1 MVDFSTKDRVRLAK
15 IGQAMPDGGYPIR
28 NVADLK
34 RAIAAYGRGT
44 NKTAVKKWIKKR
56 AKELDAEKLLP
67 SNWEVRY
74 MNQVLQ
80 ADELQ
85 HYGIKGMKWGHR
97 KKYISDVSKRLTI
110 AKRAR
115 AKGLVSTNRET
126 RKASKTEYKAAKKA
140 YKDTYNKNLQLAKE
154 SRSTVQRILLSDSSI
169 ARYMTD
175 FDADIKSSG
184 QQVVKDIFAHAAL
197 FGAANA
203 ILTTA
208 LSRRS

>member
-97 KKYISDVSKRLTI
+97 KKNISDVSKRLRI

-115 AKGLVSTNRET
+115 AKGLVSINRET

-175 FDADIKSSG
+175 FDADVKSSG

-197 FGAANA
+197 VGAANA

>member
-97 KKYISDVSKRLTI
+97 KKYISDVSKRLRI

-115 AKGLVSTNRET
+115 AKGLVSINRET

-175 FDADIKSSG
+175 FDADVKSSG

-197 FGAANA
+197 VGAANA

>member
-97 KKYISDVSKRLTI
+97 KKYISDVSKRLRN
-110 AKRAR
+110 AELAR
-115 AKGLVSTNRET
+115 VKGLVSTNRET
-126 RKASKTEYKAAKKA
+126 REASKTEYKAAKKA
-140 YKDTYNKNLQLAKE
+140 YKDIYNKNLQLAEE
-154 SRSTVQRILLSDSSI
+154 SRSIVQRILLPDSSI

-175 FDADIKSSG
+175 FDADVKSSG
-184 QQVVKDIFAHAAL
+184 QQIVKDTFANAAL

-203 ILTTA
+203 ILTMA
-208 LSRRS
+208 LSR

>member
-85 HYGIKGMKWGHR
+85 HYDIKGMKWGHR
-97 KKYISDVSKRLTI
+97 KKYISDVSKRLRI

-115 AKGLVSTNRET
+115 AKGLVSINRET

-175 FDADIKSSG
+175 FDADVKSSG

-197 FGAANA
+197 VGAANA
-203 ILTTA
+203 IFTMA
-208 LSRRS
+208 LSRQS

>member
-97 KKYISDVSKRLTI
+97 KKYISDVSKRLRN
-110 AKRAR
+110 AELAR
-115 AKGLVSTNRET
+115 VKGLVSTNRET
-126 RKASKTEYKAAKKA
+126 REASKTEYKAAKKA
-140 YKDTYNKNLQLAKE
+140 YNDIYNKNLQLAEE
-154 SRSTVQRILLSDSSI
+154 SRSIVQRILLSDSCI

-175 FDADIKSSG
+175 FDADVISSG
-184 QQVVKDIFAHAAL
+184 QQIVKDIFAHAAL
-197 FGAANA
+197 FGASNA
-203 ILTTA
+203 ILTMA
-208 LSRRS
+208 LSR

>member
-154 SRSTVQRILLSDSSI
+154 SRSTVQRLLLSDSHI

>member
-97 KKYISDVSKRLTI
+97 KKYISDVSKRLRN
-110 AKRAR
+110 AELAR
-115 AKGLVSTNRET
+115 VKGLVSTNRET
-126 RKASKTEYKAAKKA
+126 REASKTEYKAAKKA
-140 YKDTYNKNLQLAKE
+140 YNDIYNKNLQLAEE
-154 SRSTVQRILLSDSSI
+154 SRSIVQRILLPDSSI

-175 FDADIKSSG
+175 FDADVISSG
-184 QQVVKDIFAHAAL
+184 QQIVKDTFAHAAL

-208 LSRRS
+208 LSRWR

>member
-197 FGAANA
+197 LGAANA

>member
-97 KKYISDVSKRLTI
+97 KKYISDVSKRLRN
-110 AKRAR
+110 AELAR
-115 AKGLVSTNRET
+115 VKGLVSTNRET
-126 RKASKTEYKAAKKA
+126 REASKTEYKAAKKA
-140 YKDTYNKNLQLAKE
+140 YNDIYNKNLQLAEE
-154 SRSTVQRILLSDSSI
+154 SRSIVQRILLPDSSI

-175 FDADIKSSG
+175 FDADVISSG
-184 QQVVKDIFAHAAL
+184 QQIVKDTFAHAAL

-203 ILTTA
+203 ILTMA
-208 LSRRS
+208 LSRWR

>member
-44 NKTAVKKWIKKR
+44 NKTAVKKWIKKK

-97 KKYISDVSKRLTI
+97 KKYISDVSKRLRN
-110 AKRAR
+110 AELAR
-115 AKGLVSTNRET
+115 VKGLVSTNRET
-126 RKASKTEYKAAKKA
+126 REASKTEYKAAKKA
-140 YKDTYNKNLQLAKE
+140 YNDIYNKNLQLAEE
-154 SRSTVQRILLSDSSI
+154 SRSIVQRILLPDSNI

-175 FDADIKSSG
+175 FDADVISSG
-184 QQVVKDIFAHAAL
+184 QQMVKDIFAHAAL

-203 ILTTA
+203 IFTMA
-208 LSRRS
+208 LSR

>member
-97 KKYISDVSKRLTI
+97 KKYISDVSKRLRN
-110 AKRAR
+110 AELAR
-115 AKGLVSTNRET
+115 VKGLVSTNRET
-126 RKASKTEYKAAKKA
+126 REASKTEYKAAKKA
-140 YKDTYNKNLQLAKE
+140 YNDIYNKNLQLAEE
-154 SRSTVQRILLSDSSI
+154 SRSIVQRILLPDSSI

-175 FDADIKSSG
+175 FDADVISSG
-184 QQVVKDIFAHAAL
+184 QQIVKDTFAHAAL

-203 ILTTA
+203 ILTMA
-208 LSRRS
+208 LSR

>member
-97 KKYISDVSKRLTI
+97 KKYISDVSKRLRN
-110 AKRAR
+110 AELAR
-115 AKGLVSTNRET
+115 VKGLVSTNRET
-126 RKASKTEYKAAKKA
+126 REASKTEYKAAKKA
-140 YKDTYNKNLQLAKE
+140 YNDIYNKNLQLAEE
-154 SRSTVQRILLSDSSI
+154 SRSIVQRILLPDSSI

-175 FDADIKSSG
+175 FDADVISSG

-197 FGAANA
+197 VGAANA

>member
-126 RKASKTEYKAAKKA
+126 REASKTEYKAAKKA
-140 YKDTYNKNLQLAKE
+140 YNDIYNKNLQLAEE
-154 SRSTVQRILLSDSSI
+154 SRSIVQRILLPDSSI

-197 FGAANA
+197 VGAANA

>member
-197 FGAANA
+197 VGAANA